1 MENQP
6 PQNPTPNQPQ
16 SPANPVQPAQT
27 PPPLTQKQNMG
38 SKKKFSLKLIIGVII
53 FLLLAGGAAAGYVYR
68 ESLMKLVAKPSPTPA
83 PIVTITPTP
92 TSTMQTYTN
101 RQYGFSFEYPNE
113 WFVEE
118 DDSSIKVG
126 KTERIEAS
134 GVVMEQ
140 DYTHTITIVTSVL
153 EKPLGLDEL
162 QRTVYESNSNI
173 IGITT
178 DSVKKTVIGGKNAV
192 RFDISQTGGY
202 SWHGAHIVSDNYLI
216 RISGRSLP
224 NSDLPTVFD
233 LILSTFKFTQN
244 QNEDLSI
251 ELPSDWQIVKNSDN
265 EIKIA
270 QNDGMNSLTLTKYQN
285 QNLDEMIQLAKK
297 GIVRNL
303 NSAKHVIDGVEVTAY
318 SGCLNP
324 EVCDHVTN
332 IVLPV
337 QKAYYI
343 LHAPDIDPTLL
354 DQILSGIRILQKN

>member
-1 MENQP
+1 MDNQKN
-6 PQNPTPNQPQ
+6 PQNPIAETPSIQTPSVSQP
-16 SPANPVQPAQT
+16 PQT
-27 PPPLTQKQNMG
+27 PPPTQNPVKPA
-38 SKKKFSLKLIIGVII
+38 KKISIKALIGIII
-53 FLLLAGGAAAGYVYR
+53 FLLLAGGASAGYVYR
-68 ESLMKLVAKPSPTPA
+68 EPLLALVSKPSPTPA

-178 DSVKKTVIGGKNAV
+178 DSVKKTVIRGKNAV

-233 LILSTFKFTQN
+233 LVLSTFKFT
-244 QNEDLSI
+244 E
-251 ELPSDWQIVKNSDN
+251 
-265 EIKIA
+265 
-270 QNDGMNSLTLTKYQN
+270 
-285 QNLDEMIQLAKK
+285 
-297 GIVRNL
+297 
-303 NSAKHVIDGVEVTAY
+303 
-318 SGCLNP
+318 
-324 EVCDHVTN
+324 
-332 IVLPV
+332 
-337 QKAYYI
+337 
-343 LHAPDIDPTLL
+343 
-354 DQILSGIRILQKN
+354 